1 MSLLRILRRRLTVKD
16 CLITN
21 YFRNFIE
28 FKSLTERHPRR
39 EKLRRVIKRNSK
51 YLSLLLSL
59 K

>member
-1 MSLLRILRRRLTVKD
+1 MTLLRILRRRLMVKD
-16 CLITN
+16 CLTTN

-39 EKLRRVIKRNSK
+39 EKPRRAIKRNSK